1 MQLRDYQSTSIK
13 MLHDWME
20 NNQGNPCVEMP
31 TGSGKSVI
39 IAQVCKELLQKDHRA
54 RVLMLCSQK
63 ELIEQNAEKMRLV
76 WPGAPLGIYAA
87 SVGRKEANE
96 PITFAGIQ
104 SVCKKAELF
113 GHIDFIICDEC
124 HLISHK
130 EQGSYRSFIGSL
142 LKVNPLLR
150 VIGYSATVYRLG
162 HGLIT
167 EKPAIFDD
175 IIKPI
180 SIKELIEQGYL
191 SILRSKSTLAQID
204 VSGVGKRGG
213 EYIEAELQ
221 DKVDQ
226 KDQNARIVSEVI
238 AKAGDRKTW
247 LFFCA
252 GVKHAEHVAEELRL
266 QGIPAEC
273 LTGATSKAEREGIIH
288 RLRSGSLRALT
299 NANVLTTGFD
309 CPDIDLVVL
318 MRPTMSPGLY
328 IQQVGRGM
336 RLKSHTDH
344 CLVLDFA
351 GVVAMHGPVTMVQ
364 PPKKGGSGKG
374 EAPVKLCPLCFEI
387 CHTSVRVC
395 PACGT
400 AFPPPQKKELFLH
413 DDCIMGIENS
423 HALITGWSW
432 QVHMTNKQIEC
443 LLIKYNLQ
451 GRKTPIVEY
460 LLVLH
465 PGWVG
470 QQANKTL
477 KIIAEKLGV
486 KEELQKLNEVSQV
499 ARLMSSTKSPAAIE
513 YKKEGKYPLIIQR
526 LWNES
531 SNI

>member
-63 ELIEQNAEKMRLV
+63 EL
-76 WPGAPLGIYAA
+76 
-87 SVGRKEANE
+87 RKEANE

-266 QGIPAEC
+266 QGI
-273 LTGATSKAEREGIIH
+273 
-288 RLRSGSLRALT
+288 
-299 NANVLTTGFD
+299 D
-309 CPDIDLVVL
+309 
-318 MRPTMSPGLY
+318 
-328 IQQVGRGM
+328 
-336 RLKSHTDH
+336 
-344 CLVLDFA
+344 
-351 GVVAMHGPVTMVQ
+351 
-364 PPKKGGSGKG
+364 
-374 EAPVKLCPLCFEI
+374 
-387 CHTSVRVC
+387 
-395 PACGT
+395 
-400 AFPPPQKKELFLH
+400 
-413 DDCIMGIENS
+413 
-423 HALITGWSW
+423 W
-432 QVHMTNKQIEC
+432 
-443 LLIKYNLQ
+443 
-451 GRKTPIVEY
+451 
-460 LLVLH
+460 
-465 PGWVG
+465 
-470 QQANKTL
+470 
-477 KIIAEKLGV
+477 
-486 KEELQKLNEVSQV
+486 LN
-499 ARLMSSTKSPAAIE
+499 
-513 YKKEGKYPLIIQR
+513 
-526 LWNES
+526 
-531 SNI
+531 

>member
-1 MQLRDYQSTSIK
+1 MLRDYQKDT
-13 MLHDWME
+13 LEQLYAWMQ
-20 NNQGNPCVEMP
+20 NNKGNPCIELP
-31 TGSGKSVI
+31 TGSGKSIIVAAICQDALKVFNMKKVI
-39 IAQVCKELLQKDHRA
+39 
-54 RVLMLCSQK
+54 MLVHVK
-63 ELIEQNAEKMRLV
+63 ELIEQNAEKMRLL
-76 WPGAPLGIYAA
+76 WPGAPLGIYSAG
-87 SVGRKEANE
+87 VGRRETDE

-104 SVCKKAELF
+104 SVNKKADIF
-113 GHIDFIICDEC
+113 GHVDLVIIDEC
-124 HLISHK
+124 HLCSHK
-130 EQGSYRSFIGSL
+130 EGGGYRSFIGSL
-142 LKVNPLLR
+142 LRVNPDLR
-150 VIGYSATVYRLG
+150 VIGLSASPYRLG

-191 SILRSKSTLAQID
+191 SILRSKGTLAQID

-395 PACGT
+395 TSCGT

-443 LLIKYNLQ
+443 LLIKYNVQ

-465 PGWVG
+465 PGWAG
-470 QQANKTL
+470 QSANKTL
-477 KIIAEKLGV
+477 KLVAEKLGV

-499 ARLMSSTKSPAAIE
+499 ARLMNATKSPAAIE

>member
-1 MQLRDYQSTSIK
+1 MLRDYQKNT
-13 MLHDWME
+13 LEQLYAWMQ
-20 NNQGNPCVEMP
+20 NNKGNPCIELP
-31 TGSGKSVI
+31 TGSGKSIIVAAICQDALKVFNMKKVI
-39 IAQVCKELLQKDHRA
+39 
-54 RVLMLCSQK
+54 MLVHVK
-63 ELIEQNAEKMRLV
+63 ELIEQNAEKMRLL
-76 WPGAPLGIYAA
+76 WPGAPLGIYSAG
-87 SVGRKEANE
+87 VGRKEIDE

-104 SVCKKAELF
+104 SVNKKADIF
-113 GHIDFIICDEC
+113 GSVDLVIIDEC
-124 HLISHK
+124 HLCSHK
-130 EQGSYRSFIGSL
+130 EEGGYRSFIGSL

-150 VIGYSATVYRLG
+150 VIGLSATPYRLG

-191 SILRSKSTLAQID
+191 STLRSKDTLAKID

-266 QGIPAEC
+266 QGISAEC

-395 PACGT
+395 TSCGT

-443 LLIKYNLQ
+443 LLIKYNVQ

-470 QQANKTL
+470 QSANKTL
-477 KIIAEKLGV
+477 KLVAEKLGV

-499 ARLMSSTKSPAAIE
+499 ARLMNATKSPAAIE

>member
-1 MQLRDYQSTSIK
+1 MLRDYQKDT
-13 MLHDWME
+13 LEQLYAWMKE
-20 NNQGNPCVEMP
+20 NKGNPCIELP
-31 TGSGKSVI
+31 TGSGKSII
-39 IAQVCKELLQKDHRA
+39 IAQICKDLLQSDPESRI
-54 RVLMLCSQK
+54 LMLCSQK

-76 WPGAPLGIYAA
+76 WPGAPLGIYSA

-104 SVCKKAELF
+104 SVHKKAELF
-113 GHIDFIICDEC
+113 GHVNTVITDEC

-130 EQGSYRSFIGSL
+130 YQGGYRSFIASL
-142 LKVNPLLR
+142 LRVNPLLR
-150 VIGYSATVYRLG
+150 VIGLSATPYRLG

-191 SILRSKSTLAQID
+191 ATLRSKSTLAQID

-226 KDQNARIVSEVI
+226 KDQNARIVSEVVT
-238 AKAGDRKTW
+238 KAGERKTW

-266 QGIPAEC
+266 QGVPAEC
-273 LTGATSKAEREGIIH
+273 LTGSTSKTERESI
-288 RLRSGSLRALT
+288 LRRFKNGSLRALT

-351 GVVAMHGPVTMVQ
+351 GVVSMHGPVTMVQ

-387 CHTSVRVC
+387 CHTSVRTC

-432 QVHMTNKQIEC
+432 QVHMTNKQLEC
-443 LLIKYNLQ
+443 LLIKYSVQ

-465 PGWVG
+465 PGWIG
-470 QQANKTL
+470 QNANKTL
-477 KIIAEKLGV
+477 KLMADKLGV
-486 KEELQKLNEVSQV
+486 KDELQKLNEISQV
-499 ARLMSSTKSPAAIE
+499 ARLMNTTKSPAAIE
-513 YKKEGKYPLIIQR
+513 YKKEGKYPTIVQR